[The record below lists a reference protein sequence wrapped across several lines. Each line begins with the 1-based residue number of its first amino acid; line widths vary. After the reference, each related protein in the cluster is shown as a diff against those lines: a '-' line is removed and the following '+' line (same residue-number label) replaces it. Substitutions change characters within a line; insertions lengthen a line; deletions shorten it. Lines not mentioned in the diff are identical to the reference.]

1 MAGEKR
7 NTMYAIIK
15 TGGKQYRVA
24 EGDVLRVEKLDV
36 EKNNEITLSDV
47 LMVCTND
54 GLKVGKPFVEGATVT
69 ARIANQDLDRK
80 ILVFHK
86 KRRKGF
92 QKLNGHRQ
100 PYTEL
105 KITGIHVG

>member
-1 MAGEKR
+1 
-7 NTMYAIIK
+7 MYAIIK

-24 EGDVLRVEKLDV
+24 EGDIVRIEKLEEEV
-36 EKNNEITLSDV
+36 NNEITLSNV
-47 LMVCTND
+47 LMVRTND
-54 GLKVGKPFVEGATVT
+54 ELKVGKPFVEGATVT
-69 ARIANQDLDRK
+69 ARIANQKLDRK
-80 ILVFHK
+80 VLVFHK